1 MRARATVA
9 GLLGAGIVSGAAVTG
24 AASPAA
30 ADVGVCTGVAGC
42 HVVSTA
48 DVNGDGRADTVAIAR
63 RGADGAPSGSV
74 IVRVK
79 TSATHV
85 ASTTRRTSYWYGG
98 LWQGAAPINSRPGK
112 EIVVGY
118 TSGAHTLFYSTLT
131 WRNGNLVTLNQPG
144 GARRWAVDGTY
155 NINLGWKHRS
165 GDPVGVIRRRV
176 AERKA
181 NGRFRGTVTK
191 FRWGSDGVWHRVGST
206 VTDPL
211 SDSTAFSWGGWQFT
225 GLQRF

>member
-1 MRARATVA
+1 MPVRAIFA
-9 GLLGAGIVSGAAVTG
+9 GLLGASVVSGVAAVG

-30 ADVGVCTGVAGC
+30 ADVGVCSGVAGC
-42 HVVSTA
+42 HFVTTA
-48 DVNGDGRADTVAIAR
+48 DVNGDGRSDTVAIVR

-85 ASTTRRTSYWYGG
+85 ESVSRSTSYWYGG
-98 LWQGAAPINSRPGK
+98 LWQGAAKIDSRPGH
-112 EIVVGY
+112 ELVVGY
-118 TSGAHTLFYSTLT
+118 TSGAHTVFFSALT

-144 GARRWAVDGTY
+144 GARHWAVDGAY
-155 NINLGWKHRS
+155 SISLGWKHRA
-165 GDPVGVIRRRV
+165 GDPVGVIRKRV

-181 NGRFRGTVTK
+181 NGQFRGTVTT
-191 FRWGSDGVWHRVGST
+191 FRWGGDGVWHRVSSAI
-206 VTDPL
+206 TDPL
-211 SDSTAFSWGGWQFT
+211 SESTAFSGGGWRFT